1 VGSGRTI
8 RSVLVALAIL
18 TPVGS
23 AFAQVP
29 LGGLNLEGE
38 VEAGVRLLPGSP
50 SDAGRQKFEE
60 YRDITEGAFLSD
72 LRLRLFTPD
81 EQYSLE
87 ARGSKWGQQDQ
98 EFAASLGRLGLW
110 NLGFSW
116 DQMPHLF
123 STTAR
128 TLELETARGVFTLPT
143 PRPPLTAWNFGRRL
157 DEVGL
162 RWDTGKFSFSLT
174 PTPDL
179 ELRADYTR
187 IEKHGDR
194 PIGIVFGGPGSNLLE
209 TLQPVDETIHDLR
222 LRANLAR
229 PTWQLQLGYALSIFD
244 NGHRLVTADN
254 PCFGLPAAVTASP
267 PGCGADAAGAQPAGG
282 VSLAPPNQAHTWSVA
297 GGVNL
302 PLNTRLSAN
311 VAYGLRLQN
320 AGFLGQT
327 VNPAIASPL
336 LGLPAR
342 SLDGMVATTLVSLQA
357 VTKPLFPLTLSAKYR
372 YYDYNDVTKELQFAG
387 RAVEDRLVI
396 AENIKALRPD
406 YTKQNAELDA
416 KWRFGAPLAV
426 TVGTGWERWDRND
439 KVREVPTTDEYFG
452 KTVVDYAAT
461 DWLSAHL
468 TYRPSFRRI
477 DDYDTWAHYLSLHV
491 DPVPPAALAANQS
504 GLLRK
509 YDEGERDRHRLDL
522 MLSVVPGE
530 KLSGTVNAGFKSDD
544 YIRSPLGL
552 QRATSWSAGADV
564 TFAPSPRL
572 SVAAGYVR
580 EWIFEKQR
588 SRTGTD
594 AASDWISD
602 NADTVDT
609 AHVGLTAKLSE
620 TVNWTFGVNYSTAT
634 GTVETRNAAPA
645 GVSPTANARRFPA
658 FVDSLLRL
666 DAALRYRFREDWTAT
681 FGYAYETFGQHDW
694 RSDTLNP
701 FVPAVGSSIF
711 LGTNPH
717 GYDAHI
723 VALTLRYRI
732 R

>member
-1 VGSGRTI
+1 VI
-8 RSVLVALAIL
+8 VAALAIL
-18 TPVGS
+18 APVGS
-23 AFAQVP
+23 ASAQIPV
-29 LGGLNLEGE
+29 GGLNLEGE
-38 VEAGVRLLPGSP
+38 VEAGVRLLPGQP
-50 SDAGRQKFEE
+50 SGGGRQKFEE
-60 YRDITEGAFLSD
+60 YRDVTEGPFLRD

-116 DQMPHLF
+116 DQTPHLY

-174 PTPDL
+174 PMPDL

-194 PIGIVFGGPGSNLLE
+194 PIGIAFGGPGSNLLE
-209 TLQPVDETIHDLR
+209 TLQPIDETIYDLR

-229 PTWQLQLGYALSIFD
+229 PTWQIQLGYALSMFD

-267 PGCGADAAGAQPAGG
+267 PGCGADAVGAQPTGG

-311 VAYGLRLQN
+311 VAYGLRFQN

-336 LGLPAR
+336 LALPAR
-342 SLDGMVATTLVSLQA
+342 SLDGTVATTLVSLQA
-357 VTKPLFPLTLSAKYR
+357 VTKPLIPLTLSAQYR
-372 YYDYNDVTKELQFAG
+372 YYDYNDVTRELQFAG
-387 RAVEDRLVI
+387 RAVDDRLVI
-396 AENIKALRPD
+396 AENVRALRPD
-406 YTKQNAELDA
+406 YTKQNADLDA
-416 KWRFGAPLAV
+416 KWRFGAPLVV

-439 KVREVPTTDEYFG
+439 RVREVPTTDEYFA
-452 KTVVDYAAT
+452 KAVVDYVAA
-461 DWLSAHL
+461 DWLSAQVS
-468 TYRPSFRRI
+468 YRPSFRRI
-477 DDYDTWAHYLSLHV
+477 DDYDTWAHYLALHV
-491 DPVPPAALAANQS
+491 DPVQAPALAANQS
-504 GLLRK
+504 PLLRK

-522 MLSVVPGE
+522 ILSIAPGP
-530 KLSGTVNAGFKSDD
+530 KLGATVSAGFKSDD

-564 TFAPSPRL
+564 TFRPWPRL
-572 SVAAGYVR
+572 SVVAGYVR

-609 AHVGLTAKLSE
+609 AHVGLTARLSE
-620 TVNWTFGVNYSTAT
+620 AVDWTFGANFSTAT
-634 GTVETRNAAPA
+634 GTVETRNAAPS
-645 GVSPTANARRFPA
+645 GVPATANARRFPA

-666 DAALRYRFREDWTAT
+666 DTTLRYRFREDWTAN

-723 VALTLRYRI
+723 VALTLRYRL